1 MPLREPLTRSGGG
14 IAKGEPFFLVCGY
27 AMFAITCAAFILRGL
42 LRPEGLPPFTATVA
56 AHGVVMV
63 AWLALFISQATLVR
77 TRRVL
82 VHKRLGRL
90 SIVLA
95 VAVVL
100 TGLAVTVSGFGRTGD
115 GPTSLANSTSILT
128 FAVLY
133 VLALRNRRVPIVHKR
148 YLLLASLRM
157 LAPAYFRLTILL
169 GLSEVVVA
177 LLVVVS
183 LMVVMTYDFRR
194 LGRVHPATLIGSA
207 IILASLAVVPL
218 GASMTWISLMNAL
231 TRIIHE

>member
-1 MPLREPLTRSGGG
+1 MTRSGGG

-77 TRRVL
+77 ARRVL

-95 VAVVL
+95 VAVAL
-100 TGLAVTVSGFGRTGD
+100 TGLAVTVSGFGRTGN

-133 VLALRNRRVPIVHKR
+133 VLALRNRRVPMVHKR

-169 GLSEVVVA
+169 DLSEVVVA

-183 LMVVMTYDFRR
+183 LMVAMTYDFRR

-218 GASMTWISLMNAL
+218 GASPMWISLMNAL

>member
-1 MPLREPLTRSGGG
+1 M
-14 IAKGEPFFLVCGY
+14 A
-27 AMFAITCAAFILRGL
+27 
-42 LRPEGLPPFTATVA
+42 
-56 AHGVVMV
+56 
-63 AWLALFISQATLVR
+63 
-77 TRRVL
+77 
-82 VHKRLGRL
+82 
-90 SIVLA
+90 
-95 VAVVL
+95 
-100 TGLAVTVSGFGRTGD
+100 
-115 GPTSLANSTSILT
+115 
-128 FAVLY
+128 
-133 VLALRNRRVPIVHKR
+133 HKR
-148 YLLLASLRM
+148 YLLLASLRI